1 MGGGGEA
8 CPEKVS
14 GFCCLLLTRD
24 RPESRKQKTEAQAAP
39 RGPPECC
46 GKMQKTETRI
56 QKMKPNPGRRGEGG
70 RRMQNAE
77 NRTPLRE
84 GERRGRK
91 QNFRV
96 ERASRRE
103 VWELRR
109 RKREKTE
116 KTGGQ

>member
-1 MGGGGEA
+1 MPGE
-8 CPEKVS
+8 
-14 GFCCLLLTRD
+14 GLWILLSFADKGQT
-24 RPESRKQKTEAQAAP
+24 RKQKAENRGASRPP

-46 GKMQKTETRI
+46 KKQKTETRI
-56 QKMKPNPGRRGEGG
+56 QNEAQPRGG

>member
-1 MGGGGEA
+1 
-8 CPEKVS
+8 
-14 GFCCLLLTRD
+14 
-24 RPESRKQKTEAQAAP
+24 
-39 RGPPECC
+39 
-46 GKMQKTETRI
+46 
-56 QKMKPNPGRRGEGG
+56 
-70 RRMQNAE
+70 MQNAE

-96 ERASRRE
+96 EKASRRE

>member
-1 MGGGGEA
+1 
-8 CPEKVS
+8 
-14 GFCCLLLTRD
+14 
-24 RPESRKQKTEAQAAP
+24 
-39 RGPPECC
+39 
-46 GKMQKTETRI
+46 
-56 QKMKPNPGRRGEGG
+56 
-70 RRMQNAE
+70 MQNAE

-96 ERASRRE
+96 ETASRRE

-116 KTGGQ
+116 KRAMPKQKVAFDTPCTKVRKLSQKTSRL

>member
-1 MGGGGEA
+1 MGAGGEA

-24 RPESRKQKTEAQAAP
+24 RPESSKQKTDTQAAP

-46 GKMQKTETRI
+46 KKQKTETRI
-56 QKMKPNPGRRGEGG
+56 QNEAQPRGG

>member
-1 MGGGGEA
+1 
-8 CPEKVS
+8 
-14 GFCCLLLTRD
+14 
-24 RPESRKQKTEAQAAP
+24 
-39 RGPPECC
+39 
-46 GKMQKTETRI
+46 
-56 QKMKPNPGRRGEGG
+56 MKPNPGGAGEC
-70 RRMQNAE
+70 RMQKT
-77 NRTPLRE
+77 RTPLRE

-116 KTGGQ
+116 KTGHRSEEDNEF

>member
-1 MGGGGEA
+1 MPGE
-8 CPEKVS
+8 
-14 GFCCLLLTRD
+14 GLWILLSFADKGQT
-24 RPESRKQKTEAQAAP
+24 RKQKAENRGASRPSGAA
-39 RGPPECC
+39 RVLQ
-46 GKMQKTETRI
+46 KQKTETRI
-56 QKMKPNPGRRGEGG
+56 QNEAQPRGG